1 MPRISSDHSANI
13 RTSTNG
19 APERLMKRSAAAE
32 LLGCSVRFLENAAL
46 RGDGPRFI
54 KVSPR
59 LVLYRLSDLQA
70 WLETRVRVSTSEA
83 A

>member
-1 MPRISSDHSANI
+1 MPHKVFSQSVASSTQANL
-13 RTSTNG
+13 T
-19 APERLMKRSAAAE
+19 PECLMRRAAAAE
-32 LLGCSVRFLENAAL
+32 FLGCSSRFLENAAL
-46 RGDGPRFI
+46 RGNGPRFI

-70 WLETRVRVSTSEA
+70 WLEAHARVSTSEA